1 VAIGETTMNQRGTL
15 QVSIS
20 RKLPGAFSLD
30 VAFTSEMGPGNVL
43 VVFGP
48 SGSGKTTLLRCLAGL
63 ESVDQGV
70 IEFGETVWCHTENR
84 LLIGPQQRN
93 IGYVPQD
100 YALFPHLSVRRN
112 VEYGIPRSVRERE
125 RGWVDQLISVLG
137 LGHLQQSLPGG
148 ISGGQRQRVALARAL
163 ARRPRL
169 LLLDEPL
176 SALDAPT
183 RASLRVELRH
193 TLRELAVPAVLV
205 THDWEDTLTLGD
217 QMILVAG
224 GRLLQNGPPLDILTR
239 PENLTVASVVGV
251 ETILPGR
258 RVSRERGI
266 AEVHVEGLRLWA
278 ADLDFPDDDVFV
290 CIRAE
295 NVTLEIGSGTRSS
308 ARNHLPGTVLSIVAA
323 GPLVRVTVDVGF
335 KVQALV
341 SRQALEDLELGIGSQ
356 AVVGIKATAIH
367 LVPR

>member
-1 VAIGETTMNQRGTL
+1 MMNGGGTL
-15 QVSIS
+15 QVSIK
-20 RKLPGAFSLD
+20 RQFIGGFRLD
-30 VAFTSEMGPGNVL
+30 VAFEIETRAGSVL

-63 ESVDQGV
+63 ESVDQGA
-70 IEFGETVWCHTENR
+70 IQFDEAVWCHTEKG
-84 LLIGPQQRN
+84 LLVRPQHRH

-100 YALFPHLSVRRN
+100 YGLFPHLTVRRN
-112 VEYGIPRSVRERE
+112 IEYGIPRSVRQGERA
-125 RGWVDQLISVLG
+125 WVDQLIAVLG
-137 LGHLQQSLPGG
+137 LQDLQQYLPRG

-163 ARRPRL
+163 ARRPKL

-183 RASLRVELRH
+183 RASLRLELRRS
-193 TLRELAVPAVLV
+193 LRELAVPAILV

-217 QMILVAG
+217 QMILLSDG
-224 GRLLQNGPPLDILTR
+224 ELLQSGAPLDILTR
-239 PENLTVASVVGV
+239 PESLAVASVVGV
-251 ETILPGR
+251 ETITPGR
-258 RVSRERGI
+258 RVRRERGI
-266 AEVHVEGLRLWA
+266 AELEVAGLALWA
-278 ADLDFPDDDVFV
+278 ADVDFPDDDVYV

-308 ARNHLPGTVLSIVAA
+308 ARNHLPGTVVSVTSA

-341 SRQALEDLELGIGSQ
+341 SRQALEDLDLDLGRPV
-356 AVVGIKATAIH
+356 VVGIKATAVH

>member
-1 VAIGETTMNQRGTL
+1 MMSEGGNLQASIQRKFGGGFRL
-15 QVSIS
+15 N
-20 RKLPGAFSLD
+20 
-30 VAFTSEMGPGNVL
+30 VAFKTETPPGSVL

-63 ESVDQGV
+63 ESVDQGS
-70 IEFGETVWCHTENR
+70 IEFDETIWCDTERR
-84 LLIGPQQRN
+84 LLVRPQQRH

-100 YALFPHLSVRRN
+100 YGLFPHLSVRRN
-112 VEYGIPRSVRERE
+112 IVYGIPRSVLEKE
-125 RGWVDQLISVLG
+125 KTWVDQLISVLG
-137 LGHLQQSLPGG
+137 LQDLQHHLPSG

-163 ARRPRL
+163 ARRPKL

-183 RASLRVELRH
+183 RASLRLELRR

-217 QMILVAG
+217 QMILLVNG
-224 GRLLQNGPPLDILTR
+224 DLLQSGTPLDILTR
-239 PENLTVASVVGV
+239 PESLAVASVVGV
-251 ETILPGR
+251 ETVTPGR
-258 RVSRERGI
+258 RVRRERGI
-266 AEVHVEGLRLWA
+266 AELDVAGLILWA
-278 ADLDFPDDDVFV
+278 ADVDFQDDDVYV

-295 NVTLEIGSGTRSS
+295 NVTLEVGSGTRSS
-308 ARNHLPGTVLSIVAA
+308 ARNHLPGTVTSLAAA

-335 KVQALV
+335 KIQALV
-341 SRQALEDLELGIGSQ
+341 SRQALEDLDLDLGSDVI
-356 AVVGIKATAIH
+356 AGIKATAVH

>member
-1 VAIGETTMNQRGTL
+1 MSQGGTL
-15 QVSIS
+15 HVSIK
-20 RKLPGAFSLD
+20 RKFAGGFRLD
-30 VAFTSEMGPGNVL
+30 VAFRVETQPGSVL

-63 ESVDQGV
+63 ESVDSGV
-70 IEFGETVWCHTENR
+70 IQFEESVWCDTGNR
-84 LLIGPQQRN
+84 LLVRPQHRN

-100 YALFPHLSVRRN
+100 YGLFPHLSVRRN
-112 VEYGIPRSVRERE
+112 IEYGISRSDRQKEA
-125 RGWVDQLISVLG
+125 GWVDRLISVLG
-137 LGHLQQSLPGG
+137 LQNLEQSLPGG

-163 ARRPRL
+163 ARRPKL

-183 RASLRVELRH
+183 RASLRIELRR
-193 TLRELAVPAVLV
+193 TLKELAVPAVLV

-217 QMILVAG
+217 QMVLLAG
-224 GRLLQNGPPLDILTR
+224 GELLQSGAPLEILTR
-239 PENLTVASVVGV
+239 PESLAVASVVGV
-251 ETILPGR
+251 ETITPGR
-258 RVSRERGI
+258 RVGRARGI
-266 AEVHVEGLRLWA
+266 AEVEIAGGRLWA
-278 ADLDFPDDDVFV
+278 ADVDFQDDDVYV

-308 ARNHLPGTVLSIVAA
+308 ARNHLPGTVSSVAAA

-341 SRQALEDLELGIGSQ
+341 SRQALEDLGLDIGSPV
-356 AVVGIKATAIH
+356 AVSIKATAIH

>member
-1 VAIGETTMNQRGTL
+1 MNQCGTL
-15 QVSIS
+15 QVSIK
-20 RKLPGAFSLD
+20 RKFPGSFCLD
-30 VAFTSEMGPGNVL
+30 VAFAIETRPGSVL

-63 ESVDQGV
+63 ELIDQGT
-70 IEFGETVWCHTENR
+70 IQFGETVWCQTGNR
-84 LLIGPQQRN
+84 VLVGPQRRH

-100 YALFPHLSVRRN
+100 YGLFPHLSVRRN
-112 VEYGIPRSVRERE
+112 IEYGIPRSVRQEE

-137 LGHLQQSLPGG
+137 LQDLQQYRPGG

-163 ARRPRL
+163 ARRPKL

-183 RASLRVELRH
+183 RASLRLELRRS
-193 TLRELAVPAVLV
+193 LRELAVPAVLV
-205 THDWEDTLTLGD
+205 THDWEDTLTLAD
-217 QMILVAG
+217 QMILLAG
-224 GRLLQNGPPLDILTR
+224 GKLLQSGAPLDILTR
-239 PENLTVASVVGV
+239 PESLAVASVVGV
-251 ETILPGR
+251 ETITPGR
-258 RVSRERGI
+258 RVRRERGI
-266 AEVHVEGLRLWA
+266 AELEVAGVKLWA
-278 ADLDFPDDDVFV
+278 ADLDFPDDDVYV

-308 ARNHLPGTVLSIVAA
+308 ARNHLPGKVVSVTAA
-323 GPLVRVTVDVGF
+323 GPLVRVAVDVGF

-341 SRQALEDLELGIGSQ
+341 SRQALEDLDLELGSQ
-356 AVVGIKATAIH
+356 VVVGMKATAIH